1 MKILSVDF
9 GDARTGLA
17 CCDKTE
23 FLASPVGVIKEW
35 NMERVAEQVAAAAQE
50 LDCGEIIIGLPLNMN
65 GSEGPRAQKCRDFA
79 AMVETKIQLPVRLW
93 DERATTVTAAE
104 YLSENGTFGK
114 KRKNVIDE
122 VAATIILESYLNYR
136 KNNKD
141 NNK

>member
-17 CCDKTE
+17 CCDRTE
-23 FLASPVGVIKEW
+23 FLASPVTTIKEW
-35 NMERVAEQVAAAAQE
+35 NMERVARQVADCAAE
-50 LDCGEIIIGLPLNMN
+50 LDCGEIVVGLPLNMN
-65 GSEGPRAQKCRDFA
+65 GTEGPRAQKCRDFA
-79 AMVETKIQLPVRLW
+79 KLLEGMTTLPIVLW

-104 YLSENGTFGK
+104 YLSETGTFGK

-136 KNNKD
+136 KNTK
-141 NNK
+141 KM